1 LNELVESGENMN
13 DFLKV
18 GKIINAHGIKG
29 EVKIFPLTDDVNRF
43 YYLKKVYIEQENAIL
58 PLTISNIRIHKNVVL
73 ATFNEIKNR
82 NQAEKYKGL
91 FININ
96 REDAI
101 ELSKDQY
108 FISDLIG
115 LKVYSIEGVL
125 IGNIKEI
132 LQTGPTDIYV
142 IETDNKD
149 ILVPALK
156 DIFKEIDIHKKTAKA
171 NIPKDLMDL

>member
-1 LNELVESGENMN
+1 MN

-29 EVKIFPLTDDVNRF
+29 EVKIFPLTDDIDRF
-43 YYLKKVYIEQENAIL
+43 YSLKKVYIEKNNSIF
-58 PLTISNIRIHKNVVL
+58 PLTISNIRIHKNIVL

-82 NQAEKYKGL
+82 EQVEKYKGEFL
-91 FININ
+91 NIN

-101 ELSKDQY
+101 KLAKDQY

-115 LKVYSIEGVL
+115 IMVYSLDGIL

-132 LQTGPTDIYV
+132 LQIGPTDIYV
-142 IETDNKD
+142 IKTNNKD

-156 DIFKEIDIHKKTAKA
+156 DIFQEIDINKKTAKA
-171 NIPKDLMDL
+171 DIPKDLMEL